1 MPRTILLADD
11 SVTIR
16 KVVELTFSDTDI
28 RVESVA
34 SGREA
39 IERLTDLRPDLVL
52 ADVVMP
58 GPSGYEVCRA
68 VKASDRPVPVLLLT
82 GTFEP
87 FDPELAKECGSDGH
101 VTKPFDS
108 RSLVDRVEALL
119 ARPGGRPSGPAED
132 DLEAIFDDLASPERA
147 EVTDAPPAPAPVAT
161 EPEPVDRAAPQGG
174 PAASDAPR
182 GGYEGSDDGDALR
195 MTAEPEETDSE
206 ETLPAA
212 IEADAGDAAV
222 AGRSSGATT
231 LSPAD
236 IDAIAR
242 AVVERLSERV
252 LREIAWDV
260 VPDLAETLVRE
271 RLRELEREDRESS

>member
-39 IERLTDLRPDLVL
+39 LDRLRELRPDLLLV
-52 ADVVMP
+52 DVVMP

-68 VKASDRPVPVLLLT
+68 VKASERPVPVLLLT

-87 FDPELAKECGSDGH
+87 FDAEMAKACGADGH

-108 RSLVDRVEALL
+108 RSLVERVEALL
-119 ARPGGRPSGPAED
+119 ARPGAGAPRPAVED
-132 DLEAIFDDLASPERA
+132 DLEAIFDDLASPESA
-147 EVTDAPPAPAPVAT
+147 EMTDAPPAQASPAA
-161 EPEPVDRAAPQGG
+161 EPEPAYEGSTTESSAVSEPSAP
-174 PAASDAPR
+174 
-182 GGYEGSDDGDALR
+182 GYEGSGDADALR
-195 MTAEPEETDSE
+195 LTAEPDDPDAEDAG
-206 ETLPAA
+206 PATV
-212 IEADAGDAAV
+212 EGDAAV
-222 AGRSSGATT
+222 TERASGATT

-242 AVVERLSERV
+242 AVVERLSERI

-260 VPDLAETLVRE
+260 VPDLAEVLVRE
-271 RLRELEREDRESS
+271 RIRELEREDREPS

>member
-11 SVTIR
+11 SITIR

-28 RVESVA
+28 RVESVG
-34 SGREA
+34 SGRDA
-39 IERLTDLRPDLVL
+39 LDRLAELRPDLVL

-58 GPSGYEVCRA
+58 GPSGYEVCRT

-87 FDPELAKECGSDGH
+87 FDAQEARACGSDGH

-108 RSLVDRVEALL
+108 RSLVERVEALL
-119 ARPGGRPSGPAED
+119 ARGAAPPAKPTVAHD
-132 DLEAIFDDLASPERA
+132 DLEQMFDDLAARPGAAVTVAVPVAPKVEDLPLAEPRRAYEPARAVAADREPTAGAAVSERA
-147 EVTDAPPAPAPVAT
+147 
-161 EPEPVDRAAPQGG
+161 
-174 PAASDAPR
+174 
-182 GGYEGSDDGDALR
+182 
-195 MTAEPEETDSE
+195 
-206 ETLPAA
+206 
-212 IEADAGDAAV
+212 AGM
-222 AGRSSGATT
+222 TT

-236 IDAIAR
+236 IDAVAR

-260 VPDLAETLVRE
+260 VPDLAEIVIRE
-271 RLRELEREDRESS
+271 RIRDLERDDHESS

>member
-1 MPRTILLADD
+1 MRRTILLADD

-16 KVVELTFSDTDI
+16 KIVELTFSESDI

-39 IERLTDLRPDLVL
+39 LERLDDLRPDLVL

-68 VKASDRPVPVLLLT
+68 IKASDRPVPVLLLA

-87 FDPELAKECGSDGH
+87 FDAVQARACGSDGH

-108 RSLVDRVEALL
+108 RQLVERIEQLL
-119 ARPGGRPSGPAED
+119 ARGAARGASAERPKDGPD
-132 DLEAIFDDLASPERA
+132 DLDAMFDSLAAPEHT
-147 EVTDAPPAPAPVAT
+147 EPIDAPSQDAAPAPVEAV
-161 EPEPVDRAAPQGG
+161 PE
-174 PAASDAPR
+174 AST
-182 GGYEGSDDGDALR
+182 L
-195 MTAEPEETDSE
+195 TA
-206 ETLPAA
+206 
-212 IEADAGDAAV
+212 
-222 AGRSSGATT
+222 
-231 LSPAD
+231 AD

-242 AVVERLSERV
+242 RVVERMSDRV

-260 VPDLAETLVRE
+260 VPDLAEIIVRE
-271 RLRELEREDRESS
+271 RIRELERDERESS

>member
-16 KVVELTFSDTDI
+16 KIVELTFGETDI

-39 IERLTDLRPDLVL
+39 LERLNELRPDLVL

-58 GPSGYEVCRA
+58 GPSGYELCRA
-68 VKASDRPVPVLLLT
+68 IKASDRPVPVLLLA

-87 FDPELAKECGSDGH
+87 FDAEQARACGSDGH

-108 RSLVDRVEALL
+108 RQLVERVEQLL
-119 ARPGGRPSGPAED
+119 TRDMPAAPGAPSPGSHVDE
-132 DLEAIFDDLASPERA
+132 LEAMFDDLAAPGFPGMI
-147 EVTDAPPAPAPVAT
+147 DAPPAGDAPCPRESAAT
-161 EPEPVDRAAPQGG
+161 EG
-174 PAASDAPR
+174 
-182 GGYEGSDDGDALR
+182 
-195 MTAEPEETDSE
+195 
-206 ETLPAA
+206 
-212 IEADAGDAAV
+212 
-222 AGRSSGATT
+222 SSGTPS
-231 LSPAD
+231 LNPAD

-242 AVVERLSERV
+242 RVVERLSDRV

-260 VPDLAETLVRE
+260 VPDLADIIVRE
-271 RLRELEREDRESS
+271 RIRELERDERESS

>member
-28 RVESVA
+28 RVESVG

-39 IERLTDLRPDLVL
+39 LARLGEMRPDLVL

-68 VKASDRPVPVLLLT
+68 VKSSSRPVPVLLLT

-87 FDPELAKECGSDGH
+87 FDAEQAKACGSDGH

-108 RSLVDRVEALL
+108 RSLVERVEELL
-119 ARPGGRPSGPAED
+119 AREASRAAVAIGGAED
-132 DLEAIFDDLASPERA
+132 LEEMFDDLASPPA
-147 EVTDAPPAPAPVAT
+147 EELSAVAP
-161 EPEPVDRAAPQGG
+161 G
-174 PAASDAPR
+174 PAHLAAGEAP
-182 GGYEGSDDGDALR
+182 EN
-195 MTAEPEETDSE
+195 
-206 ETLPAA
+206 LPLPVGAAA
-212 IEADAGDAAV
+212 IAETIDTRTGDAAV
-222 AGRSSGATT
+222 TERSSGATT

-242 AVVERLSERV
+242 VVVERLSDRV

-260 VPDLAETLVRE
+260 VPDLAEIVLRE
-271 RLRELEREDRESS
+271 RIRELERDDHESS